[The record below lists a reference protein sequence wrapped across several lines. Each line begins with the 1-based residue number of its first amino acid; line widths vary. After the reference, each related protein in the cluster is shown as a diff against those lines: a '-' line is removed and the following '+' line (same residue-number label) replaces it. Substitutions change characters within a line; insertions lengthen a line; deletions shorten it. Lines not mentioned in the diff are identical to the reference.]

1 MRLALISIIVL
12 LALLPIAVT
21 HYVLARDLSSV
32 EIRVGGDG
40 VATVTLVA
48 SVDAGVTAIE
58 LPVDPIAVTIDVNS
72 SASSIEWMLED
83 GYLYIASPSQGTVR
97 VTYIANASIENG
109 VIMLNVRTNTSVRL
123 VLAPTIVLLTLPE
136 NIASIKTLPGGELEI
151 VFTEPTTISYT
162 IAQPITTITTPTT
175 TTSPSPTTTT
185 TRPTYTQTTS
195 PATTTSTTATTL
207 PTTTTPSTPIAQTTS
222 SSPITTQMLPI
233 PLSTIIAVA
242 VIVIVLAIIIVL
254 IIRRG

>member
-1 MRLALISIIVL
+1 MRLALIPIIVL

-21 HYVLARDLSSV
+21 HYVLARDLSRVV

-109 VIMLNVRTNTSVRL
+109 VIMLSVRTNTSVRL

-175 TTSPSPTTTT
+175 TTSPSPT
-185 TRPTYTQTTS
+185 YTQTTS
-195 PATTTSTTATTL
+195 PA
-207 PTTTTPSTPIAQTTS
+207 TTTPSTPIAQTTS